1 MTHSINNYYSEI
13 RSDIAKEFG
22 LESAGYAPTTYT
34 LPIRIAQRIANKYP
48 SDFSQGRFH
57 STLNPK
63 AVIIAKRY
71 IAITSLLKKV
81 GTN

>member
-1 MTHSINNYYSEI
+1 MNSLNNYYSEI

-22 LESAGYAPTTYT
+22 LESAGYAPSNNP

-48 SDFSQGRFH
+48 SDFSQGRFN

-63 AVIIAKRY
+63 AVIIAQRY
-71 IAITSLLKKV
+71 VAITSLLKKV

>member
-22 LESAGYAPTTYT
+22 LESAGYAPASNLIPT
-34 LPIRIAQRIANKYP
+34 RIAQRIANKYP
-48 SDFSQGRFH
+48 SDYSKGRFN

-63 AVIIAKRY
+63 AVLIARRY
-71 IAITSLLKKV
+71 VAITSLLKK
-81 GTN
+81 GI

>member
-1 MTHSINNYYSEI
+1 MTHYNEI
-13 RSDIAKEFG
+13 RKDIATEFG
-22 LESAGYAPTTYT
+22 LEAGGYAPSTYA

-48 SDFSQGRFH
+48 SDFSQGRFN

-63 AVIIAKRY
+63 AVLIAQRY
-71 IAITSLLKKV
+71 VAITSLLKKV

>member
-1 MTHSINNYYSEI
+1 MTHYNEI
-13 RSDIAKEFG
+13 RKDIAIEFG
-22 LESAGYAPTTYT
+22 LEAGGYAPRSNA

-63 AVIIAKRY
+63 AVLIAKRY
-71 IAITSLLKKV
+71 ASLMKAL
-81 GTN
+81 GN